1 MSDDLVERV
10 ARAIFDARHQD
21 LRDCWSWDD
30 YWGDDQ
36 EPDRK
41 FYYRDARVAIA
52 IALEEAA
59 RVADAKAADERA
71 SIEPDGDMED
81 NAAFSRG
88 AFVMRNLAAAIRAMI
103 TPGSGS

>member
-1 MSDDLVERV
+1 MSDLVERV
-10 ARAIFDARHQD
+10 ARAIFDARHKN

-41 FYYRDARVAIA
+41 FYYRDARAAIA

-59 RVADAKAADERA
+59 RLAEIYEYDEL
-71 SIEPDGDMED
+71 EDDG
-81 NAAFSRG
+81 G
-88 AFVMRNLAAAIRAMI
+88 ATIKPSAAIRAMMEKKND
-103 TPGSGS
+103 

>member
-10 ARAIFDARHQD
+10 ARAIFDARHKN

-41 FYYRDARVAIA
+41 FYYRDARAAIA

-59 RVADAKAADERA
+59 RVADRHH
-71 SIEPDGDMED
+71 P
-81 NAAFSRG
+81 FS
-88 AFVMRNLAAAIRAMI
+88 MTAAAIRALI
-103 TPGSGS
+103 KEGE

>member
-1 MSDDLVERV
+1 MIPDELVERV
-10 ARAIFDARHQD
+10 ARAIFDARHKN

-41 FYYRDARVAIA
+41 FYYRDARAAIA

-59 RVADAKAADERA
+59 RVAELA
-71 SIEPDGDMED
+71 PY
-81 NAAFSRG
+81 NRG
-88 AFVMRNLAAAIRAMI
+88 GMVCGCSEGLSNWTAAAIRAMI
-103 TPGSGS
+103 KD

>member
-1 MSDDLVERV
+1 MNDDLVERV
-10 ARAIFDARHQD
+10 ARAMFDARHSN

-59 RVADAKAADERA
+59 KVAAGNERSATEYYRGRVHA
-71 SIEPDGDMED
+71 
-81 NAAFSRG
+81 
-88 AFVMRNLAAAIRAMI
+88 AAAIRAMI
-103 TPGSGS
+103 TD